1 MDFGKKIQELRKKN
15 NLSQED
21 LAEKLG
27 VARQTISK
35 WELGETSPDLKQSH
49 ELSKIFNISLDELT
63 NNESTLRDNDISNK
77 IDNSNKTSI
86 TNAIGLFFID
96 IFAVAFFIIMALWI
110 LVLAIFSV
118 VCLVIAISLIA
129 NINFSNII
137 PVMPYGCGVVIALT
151 LITLSALSIIG
162 VIWFTYLLRTL
173 INMYKEFHYKVLHG
187 TSITSKKTIPNLSK
201 NKLFQKTTIITV
213 ICFITFLILSLI
225 ICMTSSSSIDFWH
238 TWNWFK

>member
-63 NNESTLRDNDISNK
+63 NNEKTIKKNDISNN
-77 IDNSNKTSI
+77 NSNKISI
-86 TNAIGLFFID
+86 ANIIGLFFID
-96 IFAVAFFIIMALWI
+96 IFAVSFFIIMTLWI
-110 LVLAIFSV
+110 LALALFSIS
-118 VCLVIAISLIA
+118 CLVIAISLIA

-137 PVMPYGCGVVIALT
+137 PVIPYGCGVVVALT
-151 LITLSALSIIG
+151 LMSLSALSLIG
-162 VIWFTYLLRTL
+162 AFWFTYLLRTI
-173 INMYKEFHYKVLHG
+173 INKYKEFHHKILHG

-225 ICMTSSSSIDFWH
+225 ICMSSSSSIDFWH

>member
-63 NNESTLRDNDISNK
+63 NNEKTIKKNDISNN
-77 IDNSNKTSI
+77 NSNKISI
-86 TNAIGLFFID
+86 ANIIGLFFID
-96 IFAVAFFIIMALWI
+96 IFAVSFFIIMTLWI
-110 LVLAIFSV
+110 LVLALFSIS
-118 VCLVIAISLIA
+118 CLVISISLIA

-137 PVMPYGCGVVIALT
+137 PVMPYGCGVVVALT
-151 LITLSALSIIG
+151 LMSLSALSIIG
-162 VIWFTYLLRTL
+162 VFWFTYLLRSL

-225 ICMTSSSSIDFWH
+225 ICMSTSSSIDFWH